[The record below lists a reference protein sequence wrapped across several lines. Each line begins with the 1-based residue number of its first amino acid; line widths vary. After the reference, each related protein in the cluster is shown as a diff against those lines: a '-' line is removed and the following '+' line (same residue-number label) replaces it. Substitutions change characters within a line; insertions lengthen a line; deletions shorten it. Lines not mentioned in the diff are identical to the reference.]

1 MFSLKFSCDYFLSV
15 IHFWQFPPSPEALK
29 FSRIFQS
36 GILLALT
43 DDIEQKLGE
52 ATLRLVDDID
62 QDNEV

>member
-1 MFSLKFSCDYFLSV
+1 MFS
-15 IHFWQFPPSPEALK
+15 LK